1 MLIQVIRLVTFSR
14 GKAITAIHGTIV
26 TRLEGD
32 FARSATLCADA
43 IIHLALTSGGILA
56 VVTAGL
62 ASLRFVYKAFGC
74 IKFLLTSCEHE
85 LSATIFANKG
95 FVFVHGFSS
104 L

>member
-1 MLIQVIRLVTFSR
+1 MHFRRLGLSL
-14 GKAITAIHGTIV
+14 GKAIAAIHGTVV
-26 TRLEGD
+26 TRLERN
-32 FARSATLCADA
+32 FARSATLCAGA

-62 ASLRFVYKAFGC
+62 ASLRFVYKAFGS
-74 IKFLLTSCEHE
+74 IEFLFTSCKHE
-85 LSATIFANKG
+85 LSAAIFANKS